1 MYCSA
6 PNPSTFELKTTKKT
20 NSKVPNSYF
29 KHWGTIVGQCRVGF
43 FPPAPISNL
52 RKGKFIEQTGAKS
65 SIHKEITYV
74 CRKKKSVNNN
84 LHASQDMKVSVFL
97 HFFLKLIPKSLQKG
111 ETDIQMLWNNFQRV
125 LILRAKLKVY
135 CLQQCILVWYYPLIR
150 KKLFPSNVSLRIWK
164 QTDLYVTV
172 L

>member
-1 MYCSA
+1 MY
-6 PNPSTFELKTTKKT
+6 
-20 NSKVPNSYF
+20 V
-29 KHWGTIVGQCRVGF
+29 
-43 FPPAPISNL
+43 
-52 RKGKFIEQTGAKS
+52 
-65 SIHKEITYV
+65 
-74 CRKKKSVNNN
+74 RKKKSVNNN

-125 LILRAKLKVY
+125 LIKGQVESILPPAVY
-135 CLQQCILVWYYPLIR
+135 FSLVLSLDQ
-150 KKLFPSNVSLRIWK
+150 KKFIPIEYVSLRIWK